1 MMTRSG
7 RTCAVALLVLVA
19 VLAPATSA
27 LAKGAP
33 AGFRTVTVA
42 KAGFSIAVP
51 KDWVTVDATS
61 GNVTKV
67 LKKVRKA
74 FPDLG
79 DVLPANASTLIAQH
93 LKLLVLDKE
102 GASFHA
108 NLNAIVFDQGE
119 SVTEADIQQQLEQI
133 DSGVNVESATIAGKS
148 GIKATVHLSGNA
160 SDGSTVEVV
169 ATQYY
174 VKGPKGV
181 LEITFSSA
189 ADDPKTD
196 VRDAMIGS
204 LSLKA

>member
-1 MMTRSG
+1 MMTRSR
-7 RTCAVALLVLVA
+7 RTCAVALLVLAAVA
-19 VLAPATSA
+19 APATAA

-33 AGFRTVTVA
+33 SGFRTVNAA

-67 LKKVRKA
+67 LKKARKD
-74 FPDLG
+74 FPSLG
-79 DVLPANASTLIAQH
+79 DVLPANASTLLAQH
-93 LKLLVLDKE
+93 LKLLVIDKA

-108 NLNAIVFDQGE
+108 NLNAIVFNQGE
-119 SVTEADIQQQLEQI
+119 GVTQDDIQQQLQQI
-133 DSGVNVESATIAGKS
+133 DPSANVETSTVAGKS
-148 GIKATVHLSGNA
+148 GIKATVHLTGNGA
-160 SDGSTVEVV
+160 DGSTVEVV

-189 ADDPKTD
+189 ADEPNTD
-196 VRDAMIGS
+196 VRDTMIAS
-204 LSLKA
+204 ISLKS

>member
-1 MMTRSG
+1 MRCRPARARSCRCSG
-7 RTCAVALLVLVA
+7 NR
-19 VLAPATSA
+19 A

-33 AGFRTVTVA
+33 AGFRTVNVA

-67 LKKVRKA
+67 LKKARKA
-74 FPDLG
+74 FPSLG
-79 DVLPANASTLIAQH
+79 DVLPANASALLAQH
-93 LKLLVLDKE
+93 LKLLVIDKE
-102 GASFHA
+102 GASFHS

-119 SVTEADIQQQLEQI
+119 SVTQDDIQQQLEQV
-133 DSGVNVESATIAGKS
+133 DPNVSVESTTIAGKS
-148 GIKATVHLSGNA
+148 GVKATVHLTGNGA
-160 SDGSTVEVV
+160 DGSTVDVV

-189 ADDPKTD
+189 ADAPKTD
-196 VRDAMIGS
+196 VRDTMIGS
-204 LSLKA
+204 ISLKG